1 MQNFELTRVESIRL
15 ENLLSVARMQ
25 EELLNCVT
33 ESYRNYII
41 SVVFPRIK
49 VDPKD
54 FAKTVVNLNTG
65 ELIIKD
71 DEPIPQNTMKAEV
84 KGDKN
89 GDRGTKPTAE
99 TKH

>member
-1 MQNFELTRVESIRL
+1 MPKFELTKTENARL
-15 ENLLSVARMQ
+15 ENLLSLAQIQ
-25 EELLNCVT
+25 EGLLNCVT
-33 ESYRNYII
+33 ESYKSYII

-71 DEPIPQNTMKAEV
+71 NEPVPQNPMKAEV
-84 KGDKN
+84 KGEKD
-89 GDRGTKPTAE
+89 GDRRIKPTTEA
-99 TKH
+99 KH